1 MEDGIRKERKI
12 LEKVKKEAD
21 YIFDTSKL
29 LTRNLKAELDKI
41 FVTGEGYNSL
51 IVNVMSF
58 GFKKGIPADADL
70 VFDVRF
76 LPNPFYVDELK
87 PLTGND
93 DAVKDYVMSFAEC
106 SIFLDKL
113 EDMLK
118 FLIPG
123 YVNEGKNQLV
133 VAIGCTG
140 GQHRSVAIANML
152 YERMQGVGNYGLSL
166 SHRDIPK

>member
-1 MEDGIRKERKI
+1 M
-12 LEKVKKEAD
+12 
-21 YIFDTSKL
+21 
-29 LTRNLKAELDKI
+29 
-41 FVTGEGYNSL
+41 
-51 IVNVMSF
+51 
-58 GFKKGIPADADL
+58 
-70 VFDVRF
+70 
-76 LPNPFYVDELK
+76 DELK

-93 DAVKDYVMSFAEC
+93 DEVKDYVMSFAEC
-106 SIFLDKL
+106 SLFLDKL

-123 YVNEGKNQLV
+123 YVKEGKNQLV

-152 YERMQGVGNYGLSL
+152 YERMRGVGNYGLSL

>member
-1 MEDGIRKERKI
+1 M
-12 LEKVKKEAD
+12 
-21 YIFDTSKL
+21 
-29 LTRNLKAELDKI
+29 
-41 FVTGEGYNSL
+41 
-51 IVNVMSF
+51 VNVMSF
-58 GFKKGIPADADL
+58 GFKKGIPVDADL

-93 DAVKDYVMSFAEC
+93 DEVKDYVMSFAEC
-106 SIFLDKL
+106 SLFLDKL

-123 YVNEGKNQLV
+123 YVKEGKNQLV

-152 YERMQGVGNYGLSL
+152 YERMRGVGNYGLSL